1 MLCTW
6 IVVADSSRA
15 RFFSM
20 KNRLD
25 PLTEIQCMS
34 HLESRGHAYDDFD
47 EYHGSLGQGDHT
59 FETHSDLK
67 QSEADVFAKQIADRL
82 EQGRVKHEFNNLIL
96 VAPPAFLG
104 ALRHGINDHV
114 FDYISNSVDKN
125 LVVEREEVIRH
136 HLF

>member
-1 MLCTW
+1 MSYTW

-25 PLTEIQCMS
+25 SLTEIQCMS
-34 HLESRGHAYDDFD
+34 HVESRGHFYDDYD
-47 EYHGSLGQGDHT
+47 EYHGNLGQGGHRSD
-59 FETHSDLK
+59 THGDLK
-67 QSEADVFAKQIADRL
+67 QNEAAVFAKQIAGRL
-82 EQGRVKHEFNNLIL
+82 ELGRVKHEFNNLIL

-104 ALRHGINDHV
+104 ALRHSISDHV
-114 FDYISNSVDKN
+114 FDYISESLDKN
-125 LVVEREEVIRH
+125 LVMEHEEVIRH